1 MILPQGQSLIEAT
14 FGKQLTPDM
23 EHLYAERAILC
34 PKNKDCL
41 EINAKV
47 LNGLPG
53 HLVTYQSIDSVKED
67 DPAQVANFPTEF
79 LNSLHVSGLPPHQ
92 LSVKVGAVIILL
104 RNLNTHEGICNGTRL
119 IVRVLSDNLITGE
132 VLAGRAAGKV
142 VFIPRM
148 DLIPTDSDLPFQFCR
163 RQFPVLPAFA
173 LTINKAQGQT
183 FKHVGLF
190 LPDPVFNHGQLYVA
204 FSRVTSAN
212 GIKVMVKDKEFE
224 QGKLLSTEPER
235 IFTRNIVFREVF
247 NS

>member
-1 MILPQGQSLIEAT
+1 
-14 FGKQLTPDM
+14 M

-41 EINAKV
+41 EIDSKV
-47 LNGLPG
+47 LNALPG
-53 HLVTYQSIDSVKED
+53 NLVTFRSIDTVEED
-67 DPAQVANFPTEF
+67 DPVQVANFPTEF

-92 LSVKVGAVIILL
+92 LALKTGAVVILL
-104 RNLNTHEGICNGTRL
+104 RNLNTHDGICNGTRL
-119 IVRVLSDNLITGE
+119 IIRVLSENLITGE

-148 DLIPTDSDLPFQFCR
+148 DLIPTDSDLPFRFCR

-183 FKHVGLF
+183 FTRVGLF
-190 LPDPVFNHGQLYVA
+190 LPDPVFSHGQLYVA
-204 FSRVTSAN
+204 FSKVTSSN
-212 GIKVMVKDKEFE
+212 GIEVLITNKQNK
-224 QGKLLSTEPER
+224 QGQMLINDPKRT
-235 IFTRNIVFREVF
+235 FTRNIIFKEVF